1 MFKNKIAISKNYI
14 TSIAI
19 LCIILFAS
27 ISIIDAVNANNI
39 NQSDDSYESNA
50 IDVEDKLEN
59 SQSNDLLQQ
68 NTWNFNNL
76 AYSEL
81 QNYIFNN
88 VTDGDTICL
97 EGEFYADKENSPIY
111 LFKNVTITSNSKATF
126 DSRGISSAFVIQDGS
141 QGSVFSNL
149 MFKNGKGFS
158 GTAFLIMGSDITIKN
173 CDFSNNYATFSGG
186 AIYSD
191 YDVITNPNIGKNV
204 IIDNCRFINN
214 SAANAAGALG
224 LYGDKVQIINS
235 IFDSNYVI
243 NSGSAMVYG
252 GAIQV
257 GRGDTP
263 FTALVKNTSFINN
276 KAISSPGGINSHG
289 GAGCVR
295 NGTTYENCIFIGNTA
310 DHGGALTYHGSGKI
324 KNCTFKDN
332 VANLFGGALSTGY
345 IDLFM
350 NLTIT
355 DCKFDNNSAPYGG
368 AAQLNGM
375 GIIVNTCDFTN
386 NLASADGGAVYLNA
400 ETTLI
405 KNTDFIN
412 NQALNNG
419 GAVFVNSKSTNIE
432 RSNFKLNSAIPSENS
447 LSNGLG
453 GAIYING
460 TENTIQ
466 YNVFERNVARNGSA
480 IYNDKSS
487 KNLNANANTMTEN
500 QAWVYALP
508 IYAEDIY
515 YGEEEKFSAVI
526 YGGNNIGAYNKVDV
540 SNAIYND
547 ASFNF
552 ITVNNQ
558 VPLNGA
564 TNTGELYQDGR
575 EYNIDVNLTITHSDG
590 TVVYDKKLKT
600 NYLGEVNDVISN
612 LKPGKYTVNAVHNE
626 DNYYKAIS
634 NSTTFVVKPK
644 VDISLTKIAEDKTYK
659 YQDEVTWYIEAK
671 NNGPNDATGVNVTD
685 ILPNGLVL
693 NDHVLSKGSYS
704 KGIWEIGELKVNE
717 TCGIY
722 IKTTIIKTGVIV
734 NSATVISNEND
745 TDMSNNQAS
754 HTITVAPAIDLM
766 ISKKANN
773 TTPNYGDSVKWTI
786 TIINKGLDTASNVTI
801 KDTLPDTLTLPN
813 GSQEYNLFVGNLK
826 VNQSFSADIIT
837 YVNGTGSI
845 ENFANVSGDEYD
857 INLTNNKIS
866 EFINVKKAADLEIKK
881 TVNNSNPKLNDLVTW
896 TITVKNHGPDDAT
909 NVVINDILP
918 SGLIQESSYLS
929 KGDYSNSV
937 WNIDYLNNNEIATLT
952 IVTKINKTGSIT
964 NKVNISSDEHDY
976 NKSNN
981 NDSYTISVSPASD
994 LNVVKLVNNSQ
1005 PNYHDLVSWT
1015 VVITNYGPDIAHNI
1029 SVVDVLPDNLIPVG
1043 DNSNWFVESLGVL
1056 ESVSFEFVTF
1066 INGTGLMVNNV
1077 GVNCSELDIN
1087 PDNNNASCLINVSS
1101 AVDLEINK
1109 FVNDSNPDYF
1119 DIIKWTVTVT
1129 NHGPD
1134 TATNV
1139 NVNEILPNSLELI
1152 SYDLSEGYFMDNVW
1166 FINEIQTNNVFSLEL
1181 VTRVVKTG
1189 NSTNWVNVTSDEFD
1203 YNKSNNVANK
1213 SFSVNPAAD
1222 LKITKNVNNTSPNY
1236 KDMVKW
1242 TITVTNNGPD
1252 VAHNISVSDVLPDEL
1267 IAVNDYSNWFI
1278 QSLDVSQSV
1287 SFEFVTFINGTGLL
1301 VNNVGVNCSEFDYNL
1316 DNNNASCLINVSS
1329 AVDLE
1334 INKFVNDSNPD
1345 YFDIIKWTVT
1355 VTNHGPDTATNVNVN
1370 EILPNSLELISYDLS
1385 EGYFMDNVWFINE
1398 IQTNNVFS
1406 LELVTRVVKTGN
1418 STNWVNVTSDE
1429 FDYNKSNNVANKSFS
1444 VNPAADLK
1452 ITKNVNNTSPNYNDM
1467 VKWTITVTNN
1477 GPDKANNIEIHD
1489 LLPEGLLLVNY
1500 TATKGYYD
1508 EGVWKYCCVEV
1519 DEVVTLEIIT
1529 KVTATGEFTNYVNG
1543 SADEFDYNKSNNHDS
1558 QVIKVSEAS
1567 DLQIIKSVNQS
1578 SFNYHDLIKWNI
1590 VVRNNGP
1597 DDATNVI
1604 VNEKLPDGLT
1614 LINTSDNENYSA
1626 DGIWY
1631 VGNLISGESK
1641 QLELTTRIDTTGEI
1655 NNIVTVVGDQYD
1667 GNKSN
1672 DRYNKSISIP
1682 PSANLKINKS
1692 VSNSQYYVGDLVE
1705 YVIEVFNYGPDM
1717 AENIIVNE
1725 IMDDSLVLDSILVS
1739 VGDYDYTNN
1748 IWIIKSLANGE
1759 SAKLLVKAIATKEGI
1774 FSNEVNI
1781 SCDTFDYDLTNNHDD
1796 AIVEI
1801 ITNIVDMDKSTS
1813 STNIGELEGNI
1824 VASKN
1829 LNNVA
1834 DDNVELKNTGIP
1846 ILLLILISIF
1856 SLAFCN
1862 MNILKKRWF

>member
-27 ISIIDAVNANNI
+27 ISIIDTVNANNI

-600 NYLGEVNDVISN
+600 
-612 LKPGKYTVNAVHNE
+612 
-626 DNYYKAIS
+626 
-634 NSTTFVVKPK
+634 
-644 VDISLTKIAEDKTYK
+644 
-659 YQDEVTWYIEAK
+659 
-671 NNGPNDATGVNVTD
+671 
-685 ILPNGLVL
+685 
-693 NDHVLSKGSYS
+693 
-704 KGIWEIGELKVNE
+704 
-717 TCGIY
+717 
-722 IKTTIIKTGVIV
+722 
-734 NSATVISNEND
+734 
-745 TDMSNNQAS
+745 
-754 HTITVAPAIDLM
+754 
-766 ISKKANN
+766 
-773 TTPNYGDSVKWTI
+773 
-786 TIINKGLDTASNVTI
+786 
-801 KDTLPDTLTLPN
+801 
-813 GSQEYNLFVGNLK
+813 
-826 VNQSFSADIIT
+826 
-837 YVNGTGSI
+837 
-845 ENFANVSGDEYD
+845 
-857 INLTNNKIS
+857 
-866 EFINVKKAADLEIKK
+866 
-881 TVNNSNPKLNDLVTW
+881 
-896 TITVKNHGPDDAT
+896 
-909 NVVINDILP
+909 
-918 SGLIQESSYLS
+918 
-929 KGDYSNSV
+929 
-937 WNIDYLNNNEIATLT
+937 
-952 IVTKINKTGSIT
+952 
-964 NKVNISSDEHDY
+964 
-976 NKSNN
+976 
-981 NDSYTISVSPASD
+981 
-994 LNVVKLVNNSQ
+994 
-1005 PNYHDLVSWT
+1005 
-1015 VVITNYGPDIAHNI
+1015 
-1029 SVVDVLPDNLIPVG
+1029 
-1043 DNSNWFVESLGVL
+1043 
-1056 ESVSFEFVTF
+1056 
-1066 INGTGLMVNNV
+1066 
-1077 GVNCSELDIN
+1077 
-1087 PDNNNASCLINVSS
+1087 
-1101 AVDLEINK
+1101 K
-1109 FVNDSNPDYF
+1109 F
-1119 DIIKWTVTVT
+1119 
-1129 NHGPD
+1129 
-1134 TATNV
+1134 
-1139 NVNEILPNSLELI
+1139 
-1152 SYDLSEGYFMDNVW
+1152 
-1166 FINEIQTNNVFSLEL
+1166 
-1181 VTRVVKTG
+1181 
-1189 NSTNWVNVTSDEFD
+1189 
-1203 YNKSNNVANK
+1203 
-1213 SFSVNPAAD
+1213 
-1222 LKITKNVNNTSPNY
+1222 
-1236 KDMVKW
+1236 
-1242 TITVTNNGPD
+1242 
-1252 VAHNISVSDVLPDEL
+1252 
-1267 IAVNDYSNWFI
+1267 
-1278 QSLDVSQSV
+1278 
-1287 SFEFVTFINGTGLL
+1287 
-1301 VNNVGVNCSEFDYNL
+1301 
-1316 DNNNASCLINVSS
+1316 
-1329 AVDLE
+1329 
-1334 INKFVNDSNPD
+1334 
-1345 YFDIIKWTVT
+1345 
-1355 VTNHGPDTATNVNVN
+1355 
-1370 EILPNSLELISYDLS
+1370 
-1385 EGYFMDNVWFINE
+1385 
-1398 IQTNNVFS
+1398 
-1406 LELVTRVVKTGN
+1406 
-1418 STNWVNVTSDE
+1418 
-1429 FDYNKSNNVANKSFS
+1429 
-1444 VNPAADLK
+1444 
-1452 ITKNVNNTSPNYNDM
+1452 
-1467 VKWTITVTNN
+1467 
-1477 GPDKANNIEIHD
+1477 
-1489 LLPEGLLLVNY
+1489 
-1500 TATKGYYD
+1500 
-1508 EGVWKYCCVEV
+1508 
-1519 DEVVTLEIIT
+1519 
-1529 KVTATGEFTNYVNG
+1529 
-1543 SADEFDYNKSNNHDS
+1543 
-1558 QVIKVSEAS
+1558 
-1567 DLQIIKSVNQS
+1567 
-1578 SFNYHDLIKWNI
+1578 
-1590 VVRNNGP
+1590 
-1597 DDATNVI
+1597 
-1604 VNEKLPDGLT
+1604 
-1614 LINTSDNENYSA
+1614 
-1626 DGIWY
+1626 
-1631 VGNLISGESK
+1631 
-1641 QLELTTRIDTTGEI
+1641 
-1655 NNIVTVVGDQYD
+1655 
-1667 GNKSN
+1667 
-1672 DRYNKSISIP
+1672 
-1682 PSANLKINKS
+1682 
-1692 VSNSQYYVGDLVE
+1692 
-1705 YVIEVFNYGPDM
+1705 
-1717 AENIIVNE
+1717 
-1725 IMDDSLVLDSILVS
+1725 
-1739 VGDYDYTNN
+1739 
-1748 IWIIKSLANGE
+1748 
-1759 SAKLLVKAIATKEGI
+1759 
-1774 FSNEVNI
+1774 
-1781 SCDTFDYDLTNNHDD
+1781 
-1796 AIVEI
+1796 
-1801 ITNIVDMDKSTS
+1801 
-1813 STNIGELEGNI
+1813 
-1824 VASKN
+1824 
-1829 LNNVA
+1829 
-1834 DDNVELKNTGIP
+1834 
-1846 ILLLILISIF
+1846 
-1856 SLAFCN
+1856 
-1862 MNILKKRWF
+1862 